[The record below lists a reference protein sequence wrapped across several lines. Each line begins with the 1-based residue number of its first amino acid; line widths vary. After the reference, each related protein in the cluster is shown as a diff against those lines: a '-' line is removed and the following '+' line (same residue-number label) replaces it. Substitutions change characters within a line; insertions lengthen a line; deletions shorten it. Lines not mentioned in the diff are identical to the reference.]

1 MRRLATVVLALL
13 GACAAPVE
21 DGPNYAARADAA
33 LKQAFEGA
41 DPRITGRVLAQ
52 DEPQRLCTQ
61 YRDAPPPE
69 VAQSIVEMSRAAI
82 RYPESAALVGDWQ
95 RGKAIATDPGGM
107 RFGDLAI
114 KPNGGNCYACH
125 QIEASESVYGTV
137 GPSLRAYGVL
147 RGSGEA
153 MQRLTYARIYDAQA
167 FTACAT
173 MPRFGHN
180 GILTPEQIVNV
191 VAYLLDPA
199 SPVNR

>member
-1 MRRLATVVLALL
+1 MRQLVAVLLALA
-13 GACAAPVE
+13 GACAAPVKQ
-21 DGPNYAARADAA
+21 DADQHPRTDAV
-33 LKQAFEGA
+33 LKESYEGA
-41 DPRITGRVLAQ
+41 DPKIVGRVLQQ
-52 DEPQRLCTQ
+52 DEPQRLRTL

-69 VAQSIVEMSRAAI
+69 VAQTIVQASRESM
-82 RYPESAALVGDWQ
+82 RYPASGTLLGDWK
-95 RGKAIATDPGGM
+95 RGKAIAEDPGGM

-125 QIEASESVYGTV
+125 QIEPKEAVFGTV

-147 RGSGEA
+147 RGASESV
-153 MQRLTYARIYDAQA
+153 QRVTYQRIYNPQA

-180 GILTPEQIVNV
+180 GILTPEQIANL

-199 SPVNR
+199 SPVNQ